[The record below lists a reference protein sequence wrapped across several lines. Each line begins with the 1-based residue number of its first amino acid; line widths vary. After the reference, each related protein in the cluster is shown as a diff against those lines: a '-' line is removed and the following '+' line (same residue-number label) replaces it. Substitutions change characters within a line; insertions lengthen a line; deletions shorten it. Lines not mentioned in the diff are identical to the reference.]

1 MEEGAAMSRW
11 NMASVNGKSLWV
23 SDIGDGRTVVFV
35 HGLGTTSM
43 IYQPLVEALG
53 TRYRTI
59 RFDLEGHGRS
69 PLAAI
74 PTIQTWADDLGALL
88 ETKRID
94 RATVIGHS
102 MGSIVAQRF
111 AATRTHMVERLVLL
125 GPLRAPLAEDG
136 WPTGRRVQREV
147 ATAVR
152 LGGMD
157 TLVDAIIEYGLS
169 PTTRRDRPAVSA
181 FVVELAL
188 GQTVDGYAAAS
199 EALAGAEAIDLDT
212 ITMEA
217 LLITG
222 ADDLTAPPRETHEL
236 AAALPKVRVK
246 ILQEWGHFTTLEQT
260 SAVNE
265 LVNTFI

>member
-1 MEEGAAMSRW
+1 MEF
-11 NMASVNGKSLWV
+11 VNGKRLWV
-23 SDIGDGRTVVFV
+23 SDIGEGRTVAFV

-53 TRYRTI
+53 AGYRTI

-69 PLAAI
+69 PLTGI
-74 PTIQTWADDLGALL
+74 PTIQTWADDLRALL
-88 ETKRID
+88 EEERIE

-111 AATRTHMVERLVLL
+111 AATHPHMVERLVLL
-125 GPLRAPLAEDG
+125 GPLHAPLAVDG

-152 LGGMD
+152 LGGMA
-157 TLVDAIIEYGLS
+157 TIVDAIIAYGLS
-169 PTTRRDRPAVSA
+169 PATRRDRLAVSA
-181 FVVELAL
+181 FVRELAL
-188 GQTVDGYAAAS
+188 GQAVDGYAAAS
-199 EALAGAEAIDLDT
+199 EALAGAEAIDLDA
-212 ITMEA
+212 ITVEA

-222 ADDLTAPPRETHEL
+222 ADDLTAPPWATHEL
-236 AAALPKVRVK
+236 AAALPKARVE
-246 ILQEWGHFTTLEQT
+246 ILQDCGHFTTLEQT

-265 LVNTFI
+265 LVAAFI

>member
-1 MEEGAAMSRW
+1 
-11 NMASVNGKSLWV
+11 MALVNGKRLWV
-23 SDIGDGRTVVFV
+23 SDIGEGRPVAFV

-53 TRYRTI
+53 GGYRTI

-69 PLAAI
+69 PLAGI

-88 ETKRID
+88 EKKGIE

-111 AATRTHMVERLVLL
+111 AATRPHMVERLVLL

-136 WPTGRRVQREV
+136 WPTGRQIQREV

-157 TLVDAIIEYGLS
+157 TIVDAIIENGLS
-169 PTTRRDRPAVSA
+169 PATRRDRPAVSA
-181 FVVELAL
+181 FVRELAL
-188 GQTVDGYAAAS
+188 GQAVDGYAAAS
-199 EALAGAEAIDLDT
+199 EALAGAEAIDLDA
-212 ITMEA
+212 IRVEA

-222 ADDLTAPPRETHEL
+222 ADDLIAPPRAAHEL
-236 AAALPKVRVK
+236 AGVLPKARVE
-246 ILQEWGHFTTLEQT
+246 ILQECGDFTTLEQP

-265 LVNTFI
+265 LVATFI